1 MRKVKCL
8 IPSSLLALAL
18 ACAISQPPAPV
29 PENAVIVPMRQ
40 VPPRV
45 AVVLGG
51 GGARGFAHVGVL
63 RELEK
68 EKIPVDIVVGTSVGS
83 LIGVLYADSGRVFDL
98 EYTALS
104 IEKEDLFDYGTLS
117 VFSGGFIKGER
128 LQKFLEKTL
137 KHRTIESMPVKF
149 AAVAVDVRT
158 GETVVFDSGSPA
170 PAVRASC
177 SIPGAFVPVQHLG
190 RTLVDGGVTNPIPAD
205 VARALGAELVI
216 SVAIPAQVPSDA
228 PTNPVSVAL
237 QSASIMAQQIGE
249 LRAKESDVVVRPKVG
264 DVAFDDF
271 TQKKRLMDAGVAAAQ
286 ASMPEIRTA
295 LQAKTRLVPVE

>member
-1 MRKVKCL
+1 MRATKL
-8 IPSSLLALAL
+8 LPTSLLLASAL
-18 ACAISQPPAPV
+18 ACAVSQPPAPPAPV
-29 PENAVIVPMRQ
+29 PVRAVAPK
-40 VPPRV
+40 V

-68 EKIPVDIVVGTSVGS
+68 EKIPVDFVVGTSVGS
-83 LIGVLYADSGRVFDL
+83 LIGVLYADSGSVLDL
-98 EYTALS
+98 EYTALT
-104 IEKEDLFDYGTLS
+104 IEKEDLFDYGALS
-117 VFSGGFIKGER
+117 VLSGGFVKGER

-137 KHRTIESMPVKF
+137 KHKTIESMPVKF

-158 GETVVFDSGSPA
+158 GETVVFRTGAPA

-177 SIPGAFVPVQHLG
+177 AIPGAFVPVQHQG

-205 VARALGAELVI
+205 VARSMGAEVVL
-216 SVAIPAQVPSDA
+216 SVAIPAEVPREA
-228 PTNPVSVAL
+228 PSNPVTVAL
-237 QSASIMAQQIGE
+237 QSAAIMAQQIGE

-271 TQKKRLMDAGVAAAQ
+271 TQKKRLMDAGVAAAKVAMPDIQ
-286 ASMPEIRTA
+286 AA
-295 LQAKTRLVPVE
+295 VKAKTRLVPVE